1 MLIEATPPAQTVS
14 WNYQLN
20 NHWMESLDYRCVH
33 TLSTQNGGRAVS
45 SPARVAL
52 CASSSAFD
60 LLSPA
65 LRPHY
70 CAIFLWCPSMYVR
83 RRGPY
88 CRYYQIHVNKGKAV
102 TLPDGRIRIIVASV
116 NPGIARTNW
125 VDTAGHDFGTC
136 CFRWITPYPSSPT
149 MSEREETSMADGGVH
164 QPSCRLFETQEALT
178 KHLLDNK
185 AI

>member
-1 MLIEATPPAQTVS
+1 LLITLVGRIAYRRLRRVQAGEALLIEATPPAQTVS

-83 RRGPY
+83 RRGPAVLQILPNSREQGEGGHFTRRANTNH
-88 CRYYQIHVNKGKAV
+88 CRQCQPWDCKDK
-102 TLPDGRIRIIVASV
+102 LGRHSWA
-116 NPGIARTNW
+116 
-125 VDTAGHDFGTC
+125 
-136 CFRWITPYPSSPT
+136 
-149 MSEREETSMADGGVH
+149 
-164 QPSCRLFETQEALT
+164 
-178 KHLLDNK
+178 
-185 AI
+185 